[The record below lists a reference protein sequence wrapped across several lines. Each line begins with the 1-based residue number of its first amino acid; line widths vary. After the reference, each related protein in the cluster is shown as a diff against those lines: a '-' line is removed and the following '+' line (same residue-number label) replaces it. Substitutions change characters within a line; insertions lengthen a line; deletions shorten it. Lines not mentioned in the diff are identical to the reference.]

1 MKHGIRLT
9 FQSQE
14 PDPTSGRG
22 VSLRCPSRPSRL
34 KSNTPPYIRQLD
46 TVFWTTLYKIVCF
59 PRCDSKLSSS
69 VDYLPSIECRQ
80 FFAVNCLLSII
91 CRRLFAVDCLPS
103 ILCHCLDANCLFC
116 AVYSFFNQFT
126 KINKNTIGKV
136 KGRDPRR
143 RQKYR
148 QD

>member
-9 FQSQE
+9 FQLQE
-14 PDPTSGRG
+14 PDPNSGRG

-80 FFAVNCLLSII
+80 FFAVNCLLSIL
-91 CRRLFAVDCLPS
+91 CRRLFAVNCLPS
-103 ILCHCLDANCLFC
+103 IVCFRLYAVDYLPLIVCRQFFVIVLMLI
-116 AVYSFFNQFT
+116 VYSVPFILSSISSP
-126 KINKNTIGKV
+126 K
-136 KGRDPRR
+136 
-143 RQKYR
+143 
-148 QD
+148 